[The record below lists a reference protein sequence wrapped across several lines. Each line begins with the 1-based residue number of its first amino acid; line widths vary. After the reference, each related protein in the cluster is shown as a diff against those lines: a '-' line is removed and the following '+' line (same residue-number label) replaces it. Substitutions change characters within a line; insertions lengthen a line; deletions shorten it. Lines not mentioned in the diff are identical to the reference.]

1 MLIKQREQGGF
12 STLGKRKNA
21 MLEKEPL
28 SHKLIGVDTIGVDS
42 VLSDETTTVD
52 NNSFNYP
59 LGNDFFENTENKDSS
74 DFLYYGWPEIGNFE
88 DIDGMFEDIDG
99 KFRNCDSIFGLGSCK
114 NEEMSWP
121 NVVENISE
129 NHDFSKEYSVDDS
142 VMTSSWDSVK
152 SDDSYMS
159 FVTGPEI
166 ADSKDDFTLQKNQ
179 SEWESK
185 ENYLGNGGF
194 NYIGDVSNEV
204 TQLPSGITSEQ
215 AFLDVH
221 RQLQHATKQ
230 LDSRTKLCIRDSLY
244 RLARSANKRHNRS
257 NNFMDIEIHT
267 NPIDRSIAHLLF
279 QRPLDPSTNPN
290 KVHEPIASSPLS
302 NENYF
307 SELTVVS
314 EVEKMSCC

>member
-21 MLEKEPL
+21 MPEIEPL
-28 SHKLIGVDTIGVDS
+28 SHKLNVADSIRVDS
-42 VLSDETTTVD
+42 VLSDKTTIFD

-59 LGNDFFENTENKDSS
+59 LDDIKTIGNDFFENTENKDSN

-88 DIDGMFEDIDG
+88 NIDGMFEDIDG
-99 KFRNCDSIFGLGSCK
+99 KFRNCDSIFGIGICK
-114 NEEMSWP
+114 EEEMSWP

-129 NHDFSKEYSVDDS
+129 NHDFSKEYSVNDS

-166 ADSKDDFTLQKNQ
+166 ANGKDDFT
-179 SEWESK
+179 
-185 ENYLGNGGF
+185 LGNGGF

-204 TQLPSGITSEQ
+204 TQLPSGITSDQ
-215 AFLDVH
+215 AFLDVQ
-221 RQLQHATKQ
+221 RQLQHAMKQ

-244 RLARSANKRHNRS
+244 RLARSANKRRNRA

-267 NPIDRSIAHLLF
+267 NPLDRSIAHLLF
-279 QRPLDPSTNPN
+279 QMPLDSATNPSE
-290 KVHEPIASSPLS
+290 VHEPIASSPLS

-307 SELTVVS
+307 SESTVVS
-314 EVEKMSCC
+314 EVEKLSCC